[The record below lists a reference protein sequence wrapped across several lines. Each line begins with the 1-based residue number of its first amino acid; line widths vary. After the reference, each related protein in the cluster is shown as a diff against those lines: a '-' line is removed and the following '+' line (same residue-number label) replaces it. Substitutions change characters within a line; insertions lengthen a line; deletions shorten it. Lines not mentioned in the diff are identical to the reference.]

1 MNLFNVGTMTKED
14 QFILDELTEQKV
26 WWEKQIEDCEKKK
39 EYYERELFKANRLIE
54 IVQRGIKEDKK

>member
-1 MNLFNVGTMTKED
+1 MTKED

-26 WWEKQIEDCEKKK
+26 LWEKRVEECEKKK

-54 IVQRGIKEDKK
+54 IVQRGIKEGEK

>member
-1 MNLFNVGTMTKED
+1 MTKED
-14 QFILDELTEQKV
+14 QFILEELTEQKI

-54 IVQRGIKEDKK
+54 IVQRGIKEGEK